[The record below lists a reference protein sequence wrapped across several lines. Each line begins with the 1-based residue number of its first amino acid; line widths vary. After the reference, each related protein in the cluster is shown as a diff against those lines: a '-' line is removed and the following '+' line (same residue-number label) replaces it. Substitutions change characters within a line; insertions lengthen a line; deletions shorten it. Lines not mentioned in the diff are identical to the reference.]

1 MKTITTTQFWINKRS
16 KLVWKV
22 QQSENDIIIFRHNT
36 TKLISIESLLKNFIK
51 QLKVIKRM

>member
-1 MKTITTTQFWINKRS
+1 MKTIITTQFWINKRS

-36 TKLISIESLLKNFIK
+36 TKVISIESLLKNFIK
-51 QLKVIKRM
+51 Q